1 MARKQQFGSGTP
13 ESPTFEQNL
22 NRLEAIVKKLE
33 ESELPLEESLTLFE
47 EGMALSE
54 GCRKQLEEAEHRVEI
69 LSKRAGSVIA
79 KPMDD
84 EAADEE

>member
-1 MARKQQFGSGTP
+1 MARKQQSGSGST

-54 GCRKQLEEAEHRVEI
+54 GCRKQLEEAEHRVET